1 VLEAGHRQGPG
12 AGRADGSASSF
23 CRRDCPS
30 DRWSSASVVISPLV
44 SRRPRRLPG
53 CDGEGLGAFLLLVV
67 GGADGMLDVV
77 SKRGESPWLLVLG
90 QISVYGADMALS
102 ERSVDERHEP
112 KAAGMEAFIKVPTSG
127 TVLAVDLCLRTWWYS
142 PFPIIDLGRGGSP
155 GLFGRGGD
163 G

>member
-67 GGADGMLDVV
+67 GGADGMIDVF
-77 SKRGESPWLLVLG
+77 L
-90 QISVYGADMALS
+90 SVGS
-102 ERSVDERHEP
+102 R
-112 KAAGMEAFIKVPTSG
+112 
-127 TVLAVDLCLRTWWYS
+127 LAVGPRPDLCIWR
-142 PFPIIDLGRGGSP
+142 
-155 GLFGRGGD
+155 
-163 G
+163 